1 MRAIRMNFQSGTKL
15 RFGFLFSFVML
26 ASAGCGGSNIGQ
38 VTGTITLDGKPMQD
52 VAVNFT
58 PLNAVD
64 GQAPGSSGM
73 TDSNGKYSLS
83 MVMDET
89 AGAIVGQHKVVITRG
104 FESTSDVA
112 TPQELAKTNLP
123 FHDFTF
129 EVKSGSNTAD
139 FNLESKKKGK

>member
-1 MRAIRMNFQSGTKL
+1 MNSQSGSKL
-15 RFGFLFSFVML
+15 RFEFLFSFIML
-26 ASAGCGGSNIGQ
+26 ISAGCSGSNIGQ

-83 MVMDET
+83 MVIDEVE
-89 AGAIVGQHKVVITRG
+89 GAIIGKHKVVITRG

-112 TPQELAKTNLP
+112 TPQELARANLP

-129 EVKSGSNTAD
+129 DVKAGSNTAD
-139 FNLESKKKGK
+139 FNIESKKKGKR